1 MNDSGKFYREE
12 EDYYDD
18 IEPERDV
25 NDLPQPETSSIYSLA
40 DDLSANQPPHN
51 QQLKPSKIKELEGF
65 LPKNL
70 EKPKIQKVDDAAVQL
85 AMENNDFDQMV
96 KLASLMITNISLK
109 FSRLI
114 QKIDEN
120 EIKLKGIED
129 KFFEQKGRFP
139 KEF

>member
-40 DDLSANQPPHN
+40 DDLSANQPPHI

-120 EIKLKGIED
+120 EIKLKGVED

>member
-40 DDLSANQPPHN
+40 DDLSANQTPHN

-120 EIKLKGIED
+120 EIKLKGVED